1 MQEKINNIIHSD
13 CLDYLTIID
22 NNTIDLILI
31 DPPYGVNFKNNFY
44 NDSADFVKEE
54 SKKWLKEL
62 YRVLKD
68 NCHCYIFTGT
78 KSLSL
83 WLNNVENSDFQFN
96 NILNVPA
103 CCNGRYLK
111 NNFYFRTEHI
121 LYLSKGKAKNFNK
134 VDFIKTSDAW
144 LNDKRNLKKQEF
156 TYSYPNFWDFIF
168 VNQKANT
175 KKLLHPNE
183 KNVELLKILIQLS
196 TNENDIV
203 LDCFAGSGSVGL
215 SALKTKRRFLSCEK
229 DLNYAMQAQKR
240 IDDYVNSGLFISL

>member
-1 MQEKINNIIHSD
+1 MQEKINKIIHSD
-13 CLDYLTIID
+13 CIDYLANIE
-22 NNTIDLILI
+22 NNTADMILI

-83 WLNNVENSDFQFN
+83 WLNNIEDSDFQFN
-96 NILNVPA
+96 NILNIPTY
-103 CCNGRYLK
+103 CNGQYLK
-111 NNFYFRTEHI
+111 NNFYYQTEHV
-121 LYLSKGKAKNFNK
+121 LYLSKGIAKPFNK
-134 VDFIKTSDAW
+134 VDFLKTSKAW
-144 LNDKRNLKKQEF
+144 LNDERNTKKQEF

-168 VNQKANT
+168 ANQKASG

-183 KNVELLKILIQLS
+183 KNVKLLEILIKLS

-203 LDCFAGSGSVGL
+203 LDCFAGSGSL
-215 SALKTKRRFLSCEK
+215 CLAALKTKRLFLSCER
-229 DLNYAMQAQKR
+229 DVNYAMQAQKR
-240 IDDYVNSGLFISL
+240 IDDYVKSSLF